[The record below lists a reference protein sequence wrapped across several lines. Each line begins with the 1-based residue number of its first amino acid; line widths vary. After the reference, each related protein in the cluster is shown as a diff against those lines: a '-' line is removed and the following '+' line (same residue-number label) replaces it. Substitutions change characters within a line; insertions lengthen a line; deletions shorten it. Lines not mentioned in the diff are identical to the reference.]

1 MSLAEIADY
10 RALISGYTWYQS
22 DAVGKPT
29 ILTYSFEIATPSYFA
44 AQYPGAVSS
53 FAPLSDAEKAIVRD
67 ALQQWSAVSGVQFI
81 ETARHQGDLTFAFY
95 DLSLT
100 GAAGAAGQGAYPA
113 SFAYTSNGQ
122 GFAYSGDT
130 LGGGD
135 VWFDTDYRGSP
146 SFQRDFEHVALH
158 EIGHALG
165 LKHPFDT
172 TTGHAE
178 TLTAAADTGANTVM
192 SYDQSLRATALG
204 PLDVAAAQYLY
215 GPASAKG
222 SQFTLWGYDPGSERF
237 AAHGS
242 AGADLLRGT
251 GTDDIIY
258 TEGGQD
264 TVYTAQGND
273 TVVAKGQSF
282 SVNGGPGVDTVVT
295 GLALSSP
302 GQIGGSSNFRYMSA
316 VGGIQTYI
324 AVERLVFTNDMIALD
339 VQGNAGQAYRL
350 YQAALNRT
358 PDTGGLSWHV
368 NRLDLGTSLH
378 DDAANFLAAP
388 EFAQRFGAA
397 LDDQAFVTR
406 LYANV
411 LSRDPDAGG
420 KAYWLGHLADGS
432 FDRATVLAGFSESP
446 ENHGRVDPTITAGI
460 HLDYGAF
467 V

>member
-1 MSLAEIADY
+1 MAAVSDY
-10 RALISGYTWYQS
+10 RALISGYTWYQN
-22 DAVGKPT
+22 DTVGKPAF
-29 ILTYSFEIATPSYFA
+29 LTYSFETVSPTYFA
-44 AQYPGAVSS
+44 SQYPGAVSS
-53 FAPLSDAEKAIVRD
+53 FAPLNDGEKAVVRS
-67 ALQQWSAVSGVQFI
+67 ALQQWSAVSGVQFV
-81 ETARHQGDLTFAFY
+81 ETTRHQGDLTFAFY
-95 DLSLT
+95 NLNLT
-100 GAAGAAGQGAYPA
+100 GGVGAAGQGGYPS
-113 SFAYTSNGQ
+113 SFAYNSNGQ
-122 GFAYSGDT
+122 TGAYSGDT
-130 LGGGD
+130 LSGGD
-135 VWFDTDYRGSP
+135 IWFDTGYRASA
-146 SFQRDFEHVALH
+146 SFQKDFLHVALH

-172 TTGHAE
+172 TSGHTE
-178 TLTAAADTGANTVM
+178 TLTASADNGSNTVM
-192 SYDQSLRATALG
+192 SYDQSVRSGTLG
-204 PLDVAAAQYLY
+204 PLDIAAAQYLY
-215 GPASAKG
+215 GPATAKG
-222 SQFTLWGYDPGSERF
+222 TQFSLWGYDPGSEKF
-237 AAHGS
+237 AAHGT

-273 TVVAKGQSF
+273 TIVAKGQAF

-295 GLALSSP
+295 GLTLSNLS
-302 GQIGGSSNFRYMSA
+302 QIGGSGDFRYMSA
-316 VGGIQTYI
+316 TGGVQTYI
-324 AVERLVFTNDMIALD
+324 GIERLVFTNDMIALD

-378 DDAANFLAAP
+378 DDAANFLLAP
-388 EFAQRFGAA
+388 EFAQRFGAV
-397 LDDQAFVTR
+397 LDDQTFVTR

-411 LSRDPDAGG
+411 LSRSPDAGG

-432 FDRATVLAGFSESP
+432 FDRATVLVGFSESP

-467 V
+467 A